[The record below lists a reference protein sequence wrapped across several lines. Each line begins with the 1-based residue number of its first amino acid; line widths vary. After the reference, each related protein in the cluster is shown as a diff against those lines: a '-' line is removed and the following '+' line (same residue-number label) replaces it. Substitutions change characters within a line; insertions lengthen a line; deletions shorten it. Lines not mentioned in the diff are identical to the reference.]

1 MREDDRWLKEIKD
14 KLDGFEEPVPD
25 GLWEGIET
33 SMLAGKKRRTV
44 IVLPWFRWGVAAAA
58 VAVGAFL
65 GVRFLDSPVSSSEG
79 QVQVVAVAPVASS
92 SSEAASD
99 ELATLTTHPSDNLLA
114 DGGSAILAA
123 KRADGLNTAENTS
136 SVQETS
142 QVPGITEVNE
152 VPATSPDRLVETPS
166 PEPECEV
173 IPEAAA
179 PEVKDE
185 AGDSYEYDSLD
196 KYLSETSQNESKG
209 NSPVAVNMS
218 FSGAATSSSDV
229 RSFNPMMFYRGSD
242 PAFDS
247 PGASGNGSITDNNL
261 QTRSMSPMLLMSS
274 SDVTTAVDHER
285 PVRMR
290 LTVHKSLGGLLGVE
304 TGLSYSVL
312 RSTFSTDSGNTLK
325 EEKQTLRY
333 LGIPLNLT
341 ASAFRTKRFSVYVSG
356 GGMAEKCVS
365 GKVRITETVSGVRK
379 GDAQGVDLTVKP
391 VLWSLNASAG
401 VQANIS
407 SRFGLYA
414 EPGVSY
420 HFDDGSS
427 VETVYKD
434 RPLDFI
440 MTFGARLR
448 IGQK

>member
-33 SMLAGKKRRTV
+33 SMSGGKKRRSV
-44 IVLPWFRWGVAAAA
+44 IVLPWFRWGVVAAA

-65 GVRFLDSPVSSSEG
+65 GVRLLYPPVSPSEG
-79 QVQVVAVAPVASS
+79 QVQVVAVAQDASS
-92 SSEAASD
+92 SPD
-99 ELATLTTHPSDNLLA
+99 ATSGEGTSMNPQPSGKLLA
-114 DGGSAILAA
+114 DAGLSTRTDRPEHGQNATRNMTSVPETADVYEATENPQTPNPSP
-123 KRADGLNTAENTS
+123 DGLVES
-136 SVQETS
+136 SLS
-142 QVPGITEVNE
+142 
-152 VPATSPDRLVETPS
+152 
-166 PEPECEV
+166 EPECEV
-173 IPEAAA
+173 IQEPAA
-179 PEVKDE
+179 PEEKDE
-185 AGDSYEYDSLD
+185 AEGSYEYDSLD
-196 KYLSETSQNESKG
+196 KYLSETSQKEPAG

-247 PGASGNGSITDNNL
+247 HGFSGDGSITGNNL
-261 QTRSMSPMLLMSS
+261 QTRSMSPLMLTSS
-274 SDVTTAVDHER
+274 SDIKTAVDHER

-290 LTVHKSLGGLLGVE
+290 LTVHKSLGRFLGVE
-304 TGLSYSVL
+304 SGLSYSVL

-325 EEKQTLRY
+325 EERQTLRY

-341 ASAFRTKRFSVYVSG
+341 ASAFRAKRFSVYVSG

-365 GKVRITETVSGVRK
+365 GKVRITETVSGVRQ
-379 GDAQGVDLTVKP
+379 GDEQNVDLTVKP
-391 VLWSLNASAG
+391 VLWSLNAAAG
-401 VQANIS
+401 IQVNLS
-407 SRFGLYA
+407 SNLGFYA

-427 VETVYKD
+427 VETIYKD
-434 RPLDFI
+434 RPFDFV
-440 MTFGARLR
+440 MTFGARFSFR
-448 IGQK
+448 